1 MSISRDLNDTANLRD
16 TSDTTSQLAT
26 SSATSAQHGGRRDTR
41 DCVGL
46 NSSTAHPYAE
56 GIIRF
61 YRARTI
67 LDNDRPDRSWGRAW
81 RYLNRLE
88 PQDLPSATRR
98 HFLELVYFMQEQTG
112 DATFAAEDFCQR
124 VRSIAQHIDSYVD
137 ELNQALDT

>member
-26 SSATSAQHGGRRDTR
+26 SSTTGAQHGGERDAR
-41 DCVGL
+41 DRAGL
-46 NSSTAHPYAE
+46 NGSTAHPYAE

-67 LDNDRPDRSWGRAW
+67 LDNDRPDRSWSRAW

-88 PQDLPSATRR
+88 PHDLPSATRR

-112 DATFAAEDFCQR
+112 GADFAAEDFCER
-124 VRSIAQHIDSYVD
+124 VRSIAQLIDGYVD
-137 ELNQALDT
+137 ELNHALDG